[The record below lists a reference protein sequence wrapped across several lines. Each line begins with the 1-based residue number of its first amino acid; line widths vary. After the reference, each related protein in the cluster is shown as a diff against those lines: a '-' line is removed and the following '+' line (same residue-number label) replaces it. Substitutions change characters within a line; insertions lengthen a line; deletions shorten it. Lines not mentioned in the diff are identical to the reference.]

1 MKENKLKVS
10 FFVQAKRTDKKGLVP
25 VIGRI
30 SVGRTHSGFST
41 KCKTP
46 LALWDSRKQRL
57 IGKSAMAVS
66 VNQKLG
72 ECTAL
77 IHARFHELSER
88 KETFTATDVRDTYQ
102 GQIHRQALLLESFG
116 EYLTQ
121 TKERIGIDRALK
133 TFKLR
138 TYQLSLLREYVQK
151 KHKVSDIPL
160 SQLDKAFIEGFEYYL
175 TIDRKLKRS
184 SISSTLSTL
193 QTIVR
198 MAVKKGVL
206 DFYPFLGYSYERPK
220 GEPRSITKEELE
232 RIIDLEIE
240 WENYRIVRD
249 LFVFSCFSGLAISD
263 VRNLREENIVTEEGK
278 LCIKGRRMKTK
289 TPYRVQVLPP
299 ALTIMN
305 RYRGIRAGFVFDVPT
320 TDIVLNGMHYIQRNI
335 GMETPLTFHM
345 ARHTFASLITL
356 SAGVPIETV
365 SRMLGHT
372 NLRTTQ
378 VYGKITDHKIQED
391 MTALT
396 AFTWQRNADEK
407 SIAFTA
413 HPKARYIKFRFEE
426 AVGGFGS
433 GAEMYV
439 FRRPNTEGEIQGD
452 INRDK
457 RVDENDLTSYMNYT
471 GLRRDDADYDYVS
484 IGDIN
489 RNGLIDAYD
498 ISCVGVELDG
508 GASQR
513 NDQVR
518 GSLELIAPKTFKAGD
533 DIQIQ
538 VVGKNLHFVNALS
551 FALPYNADELEY
563 RGVTLQGMKEMV
575 NLTYDRLHT
584 SGQKALYPTFVNRG
598 NNFLLDEGA
607 PKLFII
613 KFHAKKSGKLNLKM
627 HEGMLVDRNLGVSN
641 F

>member
-57 IGKSAMAVS
+57 IGKSSMAVS

-77 IHARFHELSER
+77 IHARFHELCER
-88 KETFTATDVRDTYQ
+88 EESFTATDVRDAYQ

-121 TKERIGIDRALK
+121 TKERVGIDRALK

-151 KHKVSDIPL
+151 KHKVSDVPL

-184 SISSTLSTL
+184 SISSTVSTL

-220 GEPRSITKEELE
+220 GEPRSITQEELE

-263 VRNLREENIVTEEGK
+263 VRNLREENIVLEEGK

-289 TPYRVQVLPP
+289 TPYRVQILPP
-299 ALTIMN
+299 AWAIIE
-305 RYRGIRAGFVFDVPT
+305 RYRGKRAGFVFDVPT
-320 TDIVLNGMHYIQRNI
+320 TDIILNGMHFIQRNI
-335 GMETPLTFHM
+335 GMEGPLTFHM

-378 VYGKITDHKIQED
+378 VYAAVSSERIHRDMQKVQQRIQD
-391 MTALT
+391 T
-396 AFTWQRNADEK
+396 FT
-407 SIAFTA
+407 
-413 HPKARYIKFRFEE
+413 
-426 AVGGFGS
+426 
-433 GAEMYV
+433 
-439 FRRPNTEGEIQGD
+439 
-452 INRDK
+452 
-457 RVDENDLTSYMNYT
+457 L
-471 GLRRDDADYDYVS
+471 
-484 IGDIN
+484 
-489 RNGLIDAYD
+489 
-498 ISCVGVELDG
+498 
-508 GASQR
+508 
-513 NDQVR
+513 
-518 GSLELIAPKTFKAGD
+518 
-533 DIQIQ
+533 
-538 VVGKNLHFVNALS
+538 
-551 FALPYNADELEY
+551 
-563 RGVTLQGMKEMV
+563 
-575 NLTYDRLHT
+575 
-584 SGQKALYPTFVNRG
+584 
-598 NNFLLDEGA
+598 
-607 PKLFII
+607 KL
-613 KFHAKKSGKLNLKM
+613 
-627 HEGMLVDRNLGVSN
+627 
-641 F
+641 